1 MLINNEKWLW
11 PLTRDEQTDVTYSNK
26 GVQQMIINMHEH
38 ESQRN
43 SFSHVTIKRK
53 ESKSK
58 TFLRSRA
65 IQFRCDQN
73 EERWLWNDE
82 REIHF
87 HCDDR
92 FRCCCSCLWRRSLYR
107 SYFFFAAAAAADV
120 AFSSRWNA
128 PSFWTHFFPSPSLIS
143 SFLRRH
149 FFASIDVHSF
159 FSFFFLIRLAQWHT
173 HTHVILA
180 VSI

>member
-43 SFSHVTIKRK
+43 SFSHVMIKRK

-65 IQFRCDQN
+65 IQFRWDQN

-92 FRCCCSCLWRRSLYR
+92 FRYCCCSCLWGCSMYRALTFSLLLLLLLMLLFLLDGMLRRSEHTFFHLLLSFPR
-107 SYFFFAAAAAADV
+107 SFAD
-120 AFSSRWNA
+120 
-128 PSFWTHFFPSPSLIS
+128 I
-143 SFLRRH
+143 FLHR
-149 FFASIDVHSF
+149 
-159 FSFFFLIRLAQWHT
+159 
-173 HTHVILA
+173 
-180 VSI
+180 